1 VRENKNLD
9 VGNELESDQMY
20 REKHK
25 FLGVVWIVLS
35 SLPGHKYK
43 DSTCCVEKGSVCL
56 EESYQQN
63 SLGLVW
69 RLKIVDSIIANFG
82 TA

>member
-1 VRENKNLD
+1 MRGNRNLEL
-9 VGNELESDQMY
+9 GNELESDQNY
-20 REKHK
+20 REKHN
-25 FLGVVWIVLS
+25 FLGVRRTVLS
-35 SLPGHKYK
+35 SLPGQNHK
-43 DSTCCVEKGSVCL
+43 DSTCCVERGSACL

-69 RLKIVDSIIANFG
+69 RLKIVHSIIANFG

>member
-1 VRENKNLD
+1 MNSE
-9 VGNELESDQMY
+9 VGNELESNQNY

-25 FLGVVWIVLS
+25 FLSIGETVLS
-35 SLPGHKYK
+35 SLPGQKYK
-43 DSTCCVEKGSVCL
+43 DSTCCVERESVYL

-69 RLKIVDSIIANFG
+69 RLKIVDSVIANFG